1 MSPTTP
7 SPKHEQEYRER
18 QWTHHLH
25 RLIVPDS
32 NESMKYSIHCSP
44 DARTEPFAFD
54 LLDKF
59 GRSIKESV
67 TGSPPELYQ
76 D

>member
-1 MSPTTP
+1 
-7 SPKHEQEYRER
+7 
-18 QWTHHLH
+18 
-25 RLIVPDS
+25 
-32 NESMKYSIHCSP
+32 MKYSIHCSP